1 MRQPWGGLQFLLI
14 SLDFLVFTY
23 YYLYGSSK
31 ILVLSWYVQIV
42 AETVTEV
49 GDPKKAIC
57 AAVEKLNI
65 ELLVL
70 GSHGRGTIQRYLL

>member
-14 SLDFLVFTY
+14 SRDFLLIITSM
-23 YYLYGSSK
+23 GQSK